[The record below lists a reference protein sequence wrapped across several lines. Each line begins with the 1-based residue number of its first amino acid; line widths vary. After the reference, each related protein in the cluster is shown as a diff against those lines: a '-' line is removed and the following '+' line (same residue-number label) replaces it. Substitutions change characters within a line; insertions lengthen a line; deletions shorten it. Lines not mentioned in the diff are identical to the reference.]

1 MNLYFELESLLQGGA
16 LHMATVLSGAAAGEK
31 TIWRDGEPQ
40 PEIPGRVP
48 QPEIPGM
55 TPEDGRREQSEDPV
69 AAGSAQIFAERI
81 VPEPELVICGGGH
94 ISVEL
99 AALADYMEYP
109 YTVLD
114 DREEFCNPSRFPHA
128 RACVCGAFEKTLDAL
143 PAAGNA
149 YYIIVTRGHEA
160 DLECLARILKKPY
173 GYVGMIGS
181 RTKVARTMEALAA
194 QGFSQEELARV
205 HTPIGIRLGGQ
216 TPKEIAV
223 SIVAELIQVK
233 NQEAAASYFDR
244 SLLEALSTCR
254 QDGTPA
260 VMVTVTDKRGSAPR
274 GSGSRMLVGAQGII
288 AGTIGGGVVEYKA
301 AEEAMRWLQESGGP
315 DARITCGTGGSN
327 THLPRGTGGQRLL
340 VRTYEVNTGSAAA
353 LGMWCGGAVDVML
366 ERLGQED

>member
-1 MNLYFELESLLQGGA
+1 MNIYFELESLLRDGP
-16 LHMATVLSGAAAGEK
+16 LHMATVLSGAEAGK
-31 TIWRDGEPQ
+31 KMIWREP
-40 PEIPGRVP
+40 
-48 QPEIPGM
+48 
-55 TPEDGRREQSEDPV
+55 SEALTDV
-69 AAGSAQIFAERI
+69 GSAQVFAERI

-114 DREEFCNPSRFPHA
+114 DRKEFCNPSRFPHA

-160 DLECLARILKKPY
+160 DLECLARILKKPC

-181 RTKVARTMEALAA
+181 RSKVARTMDALAA

-216 TPKEIAV
+216 TPKEIAI

-233 NQEAAASYFDR
+233 NQEGAASYFGR
-244 SLLEALSTCR
+244 SLLEALEACR
-254 QDGTPA
+254 RDGTPA
-260 VMVTVTDKRGSAPR
+260 VMVTVTGKRGSAPR

-301 AEEAMRWLQESGGP
+301 AEEAMRWLKE
-315 DARITCGTGGSN
+315 
-327 THLPRGTGGQRLL
+327 TGGQEACLPYEIGGQDGGLPCETGGPRLL